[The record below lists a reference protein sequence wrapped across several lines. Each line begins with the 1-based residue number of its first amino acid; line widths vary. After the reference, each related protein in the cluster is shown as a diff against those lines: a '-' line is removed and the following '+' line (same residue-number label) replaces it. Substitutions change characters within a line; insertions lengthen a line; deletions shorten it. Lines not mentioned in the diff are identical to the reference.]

1 MLYHLLPARS
11 STTARLG
18 TALLAGLVLAVGVF
32 AIAEPVSADQRYRI
46 DVTTEVDPN
55 FRSETFNVDKVK
67 FYYGI
72 VVEEDGTVY
81 RHLYA
86 ELLVEAASQLTEK
99 QEGAL
104 HMSLTD
110 NRDDFLVGGST
121 PLEVRP
127 AEIREIRA
135 HALYNAGSGTGMDC
149 VSIELNDRRTVEYH
163 LNDNALRDR
172 ILAFLARH
180 AADVPREID
189 PRLSP

>member
-1 MLYHLLPARS
+1 MTAVEAEFERGSEWDAQVLLFSALSIVGAFLSTMDMWPWPA
-11 STTARLG
+11 TD
-18 TALLAGLVLAVGVF
+18 AGLVPLLTLGVSLLAAHIVHRAVRPRLRVTLLAVRDGRLV
-32 AIAEPVSADQRYRI
+32 IRPVRLLPFSGW
-46 DVTTEVDPN
+46 VD
-55 FRSETFNVDKVK
+55 R
-67 FYYGI
+67 
-72 VVEEDGTVY
+72 
-81 RHLYA
+81 A
-86 ELLVEAASQLTEK
+86 
-99 QEGAL
+99 
-104 HMSLTD
+104 
-110 NRDDFLVGGST
+110 